1 MTVGELVYQQMKDG
15 YTPTLPLSDG
25 FISTLNRTAE
35 ESQKLVETL
44 RKPFE
49 HMQRTLE
56 TMRPHLEAIENMRTI
71 ARPALPFMPALY
83 EDADDDVIEMGLNNS
98 VQEYVIDNPAAT
110 AKSERPLGSYRLPSN
125 AQWESLEFTFL
136 DGHVVRVS
144 YPGMDSMKFTY
155 TEMGFVNER
164 TMEPD
169 MKWKMLKEIADRGGS
184 LTKDGWDRRFHRN
197 IKYELNEGLKR
208 FFGMTENPIPRYT
221 RRDGYMTLFVIRGD
235 R

>member
-15 YTPTLPLSDG
+15 YTPTFPLSDG

-35 ESQKLVETL
+35 ESQKLVETM

-56 TMRPHLEAIENMRTI
+56 TMRPHLEAMHNVIPRVAPPFIPSIYEEQDEGI
-71 ARPALPFMPALY
+71 ILPALR
-83 EDADDDVIEMGLNNS
+83 GS
-98 VQEYVIDNPAAT
+98 VQEYVVEDTDAAPARI
-110 AKSERPLGSYRLPSN
+110 ERAISSYLLPGN
-125 AQWESLEFTFL
+125 AQWGSLMFHFL
-136 DGHVVRVS
+136 DGHTVRVS
-144 YPGMDSMKFTY
+144 HPDMPTKKFTY
-155 TEMGFVNER
+155 TEMGFVNEK
-164 TMEPD
+164 TMLPD
-169 MKWKMLKEIADRGGS
+169 RKWEMLRAIADRGGS

-208 FFGMTENPIPRYT
+208 FFGMTTSPIPRYT
-221 RRDGYMTLFVIRGD
+221 RRDGYSTLFVIRGD